1 MIFTNILHI
10 AIWNKQ
16 CFIALQFICNKPVI
30 YWPMSE
36 ANAFKNFF
44 RSNLKYRKILPAYLL
59 DSEKK
64 DQQPVEKSKCKK
76 GF

>member
-1 MIFTNILHI
+1 MGGILTHKSI
-10 AIWNKQ
+10 SLWYIENLKT
-16 CFIALQFICNKPVI
+16 CNKPVI

>member
-1 MIFTNILHI
+1 MQLIC
-10 AIWNKQ
+10 NKRNL
-16 CFIALQFICNKPVI
+16 IALQFICNKPVI

-36 ANAFKNFF
+36 ANAFENFF

>member
-1 MIFTNILHI
+1 
-10 AIWNKQ
+10 
-16 CFIALQFICNKPVI
+16 
-30 YWPMSE
+30 MSE
-36 ANAFKNFF
+36 ANAFEKFF